1 MLLSKTMQITRYKI
15 EIKDKVEFTNT
26 IKSKLE
32 ESVSFN
38 IDDTPDEIM
47 IGVADHQDNFTTNF
61 DKIHVND
68 YVIFTM
74 RIDEKKVNKHILEK
88 QLSEYIQQNYS
99 NQELIPSQ
107 KKEFKQIIYDKLL
120 YETKAIPKCFDI
132 VIDVSNE
139 IAYLFSTNKK
149 ANEEFESL
157 MYKFG
162 IPCICLFPFTMAE
175 NYYTESEIINRI

>member
-1 MLLSKTMQITRYKI
+1 MLLSKSMQITRYKI
-15 EIKDKVEFTNT
+15 EINQVDFTNT

-32 ESVSFN
+32 ESAAFN

-61 DKIHVND
+61 DKIHVDD
-68 YVIFTM
+68 YIIFTM

-99 NQELIPSQ
+99 DQVLIPAQ
-107 KKEFKQIIYDKLL
+107 KKEFKQIVYDKLL

-132 VIDVSNE
+132 VIDVSNK

-149 ANEEFESL
+149 ANEEFENL
-157 MYKFG
+157 MYKLN
-162 IPCICLFPFTMAE
+162 IPITCLFPFTMAE
-175 NYYTESEIINRI
+175 KYYTESEIINKI